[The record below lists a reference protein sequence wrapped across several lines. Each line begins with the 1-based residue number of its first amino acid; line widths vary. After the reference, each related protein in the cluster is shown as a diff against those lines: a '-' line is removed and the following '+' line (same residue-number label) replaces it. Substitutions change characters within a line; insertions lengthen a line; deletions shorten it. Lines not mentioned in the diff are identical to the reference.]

1 MNLIDTHAHL
11 DFPALSENLP
21 EVLQTARDAGIT
33 RIVAIGAS
41 RGLDSNYRALEIA
54 RQHPEML
61 RCTAGIHPHDASMAT
76 PEIIATI
83 NNDFAHLPEVVAI
96 GESGLDYHYDYA
108 PKETQHHVFRQFL
121 QMARTH
127 QKPIV
132 VHSRDADQDTMR
144 LIREEQVHSGIIH
157 CFTGSPE
164 FAQQAIQQGFHIS
177 FSGIVTFK
185 NGADLLDIA
194 ARIPADRL
202 LVETDAPYLAP
213 IPFRGKTNQPAYVRH
228 TAEKI
233 AQARNISLEQLAEIV
248 WQNATRLFNWP

>member
-1 MNLIDTHAHL
+1 MKLIDTHAHL
-11 DFPALSENLP
+11 DFPALHDNLP
-21 EVLQTARDAGIT
+21 EVLQAARDADIT

-41 RGLDSNYRALEIA
+41 RGLDSNYRALNIA
-54 RQHPEML
+54 RQHPDRI

-83 NNDFAHLPEVVAI
+83 DQEFAHLPEVVAI
-96 GESGLDYHYDYA
+96 GEAGLDYHYDYA
-108 PKETQHHVFRQFL
+108 PRETQHHVFRQFL
-121 QMARTH
+121 QMANKH

-132 VHSRDADQDTMR
+132 VHSRDADEDTMR
-144 LIREEQVHSGIIH
+144 LIREENCTSGIIH

-164 FAQQAIQQGFHIS
+164 FAEQAIEQGFHIS

-194 ARIPADRL
+194 ARIPEDRIL
-202 LVETDAPYLAP
+202 FETDSPYLAP

-233 AQARNISLEQLAEIV
+233 AQARNIPLQELAKIV
-248 WQNATRLFNWP
+248 WDNAARLFNWP